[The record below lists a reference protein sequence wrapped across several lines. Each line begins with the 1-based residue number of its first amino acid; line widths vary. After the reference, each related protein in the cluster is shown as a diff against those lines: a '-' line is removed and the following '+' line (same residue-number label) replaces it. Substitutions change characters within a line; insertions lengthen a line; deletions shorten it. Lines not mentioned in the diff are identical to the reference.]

1 MAKYDKSKQEI
12 YEYMLSQ
19 YPPEEYP
26 FSGMPLNDLKT
37 TYKRDITCQTS
48 VPVALR
54 CFYES
59 EDFHSFLVNVISLDC
74 DTDTLAAI
82 GGGIAEEFYKRTLDD
97 AEDII
102 KRFLTPQLWE
112 IYKSSHLS

>member
-1 MAKYDKSKQEI
+1 VRNNE
-12 YEYMLSQ
+12 
-19 YPPEEYP
+19 
-26 FSGMPLNDLKT
+26 LKKD
-37 TYKRDITCQTS
+37 YKRDITCQTS

-82 GGGIAEEFYKRTLDD
+82 GGGIAEEYYKKTLENAD
-97 AEDII
+97 EII
-102 KRFLTPQLWE
+102 RKFLTPQLWD
-112 IYKSSHLS
+112 IYKQKE